1 MKGKFKILF
10 TSTLKTSFIIRDLNF
25 LENNY
30 NVFRVIDS
38 GLVALSKIFFLIRKV
53 DLTFTWFA
61 STYSAWVVLLTKMFK
76 KKSIII
82 IGGVDVADYKEIN
95 YGIWLSWWKAKL
107 VKYSLKNASKVL
119 AVDPFLI
126 DEAKRLVQYEGQNL
140 VYLPTGY
147 DPEEW
152 FPQGEK
158 QKLILSVGAC
168 EDEWRFIKKG
178 FDKLIEAAQKMLDI
192 KFIIIGISQELINKI
207 KNSIPQNVEL
217 ITFVNQKDLLRY
229 YQKAKVYCQVSYTE
243 GLPNA
248 LCEAMLCGCIPVG
261 TNRGGIPN
269 AIGDT
274 GFVVEYG
281 NIQSLVDA
289 LNKALNVPEDYGIK
303 SRNYIIKNFHKSR
316 RESELV
322 DIINKMMF

>member
-1 MKGKFKILF
+1 MKGKFNILF

-38 GLVALSKIFFLIRKV
+38 GLVALYKIFSLIRKV

-107 VKYSLKNASKVL
+107 VRYSLKNATKVL

-126 DEAKRLVQYEGQNL
+126 DEAKRLAQYEGQNL

-168 EDEWRFIKKG
+168 EDEWRFVKKG

-192 KFIIIGISQELINKI
+192 KFIIIGISHELINKI

-269 AIGDT
+269 AISDT

-289 LNKALNVPEDYGIK
+289 LNKALNVPEDYGLK

-322 DIINKMMF
+322 DIINKIMF